1 MQLKSVLSS
10 ESPRRSPAQNRLT
23 PWFQPKASQSLSVLP
38 LVLFLASCMHLIVNY
53 DPVTYKS
60 LTDLKAETML
70 FFAEMAPNKPYAA
83 NTTQF
88 EDFKVKIERI
98 YEYEKGK
105 KLNNETIAQV
115 TEIRSM
121 INDMMTL
128 YKQQD
133 HLSEFYVKEKKA
145 QIEKAFDIA
154 IATEN
159 SKTK

>member
-1 MQLKSVLSS
+1 MQLKKVLCP
-10 ESPRRSPAQNRLT
+10 ESPRRASAKNRIARWL
-23 PWFQPKASQSLSVLP
+23 QPTTACPLKLLP
-38 LVLFLASCMHLIVNY
+38 LLLFLASCMHLIVNY

-70 FFAEMAPNKPYAA
+70 FFTEMAPTKPYAE
-83 NTTQF
+83 NTAKF
-88 EDFKVKIERI
+88 EDFKLKVEKI

-105 KLNNETIAQV
+105 KLNNDTIAQV

-133 HLSEFYVKEKKA
+133 HLSEFYVKEKKN
-145 QIEKAFDIA
+145 QMEKAFDMA

-159 SKTK
+159 SKMK